1 MYGRRYDQPGTCSR
15 HCGSCSTCYNG
26 DPVLS
31 GGDVLGLGQVR
42 LVVDVLYLGEVLPFA
57 IMGMLVVYC
66 LKGVT
71 PLSGNHGIPEL
82 AAVLLTVGLHKWKH
96 NTLLSVLGG
105 TICYMIFIQ
114 CVF

>member
-1 MYGRRYDQPGTCSR
+1 MIDNTHSA
-15 HCGSCSTCYNG
+15 
-26 DPVLS
+26 L
-31 GGDVLGLGQVR
+31 
-42 LVVDVLYLGEVLPFA
+42 LVAVIAVVTMFTRFLPFLIFRSDKKTPKFVLYLSRFLPAA
-57 IMGMLVVYC
+57 IIGMLVVYC
-66 LKGVT
+66 LKGVM